1 MPGKPPGVGWVKV
14 NSDAAC
20 LLLAVAGS
28 WYNHLPDALMAQGTA
43 ARDSVVYGGSAGLRS
58 SYSLDEV
65 DILIL
70 GNFFRQKKQ

>member
-1 MPGKPPGVGWVKV
+1 
-14 NSDAAC
+14 
-20 LLLAVAGS
+20 
-28 WYNHLPDALMAQGTA
+28 LPDALMAQGTA